1 MFGTKNIYAR
11 FISTTPDFYLYG
23 DVGKDAIT
31 KVNGVDTSGIT
42 GYPAEG
48 SWTGSPAEAL
58 KLNTGSDGVY
68 SITIKTTD
76 NNFNTDGSRWDINIG
91 LYQGSKSSQRGFYM
105 ESTNTWYN
113 TVGADYEVPALGID
127 DTDNMYVVN
136 GTGSIVLAPDTEYT
150 IYIDQTQP
158 YSSAYP
164 YGKIT
169 IVTDKADIKAVARY
183 QRFDITQNPPTYG
196 AVANAPAAIG
206 TATAK
211 PALVNKGQSST
222 LTATTMNDNYDF
234 IGWFTS
240 ADCTGTA
247 YKTSES
253 FTEAINSSTT
263 YYALFREKEHQ
274 QYNYS
279 VVVDSSTPYGSV
291 GAVTGTGIVDG
302 DKVYSGGTLRFTA
315 TPDATYMIDTVTA
328 TNGAVAVN
336 RTNNAVTVS
345 NITADTAVTVK
356 FKKIPTYALT
366 INLDTATYG
375 KVQAS
380 YTNASG
386 AAVTD
391 ENITTSG
398 TVINVQQG
406 VEVTLKAVANTTG
419 DKGDFNGWTLESGK
433 YQRSKTTPL
442 SGSTIKIM
450 PSADQA
456 ITAAFVEAKPNST
469 WYINFTS
476 GPSGFTTGNK
486 YFKEYTSGTH
496 KDFTASS
503 SNKMYV
509 QTVTLPVGTYYYQ
522 FHDDYRSYQQD
533 SSQEAPSPSIEKWVR
548 SYSTNK
554 ANNNHKLEITEA
566 GEYTFY
572 ARWGGQ
578 DGNINNDPVYY
589 LYVDVVKG
597 SGSSSG
603 DDSTDTEGKAKL
615 YVLDGVRTNG
625 DFGTSSF
632 GTTVISSA
640 KSGVVKTNY
649 YDATDAEQVINT
661 DAGHSE
667 GGLIYY
673 YDESEDLNFRVTTT
687 IADNHKAIGVRAFVM
702 NGMTFPA
709 KKNADGTYYADITL
723 VSNYYKDL
731 LGNGYSQDKA
741 ALEVIPVY
749 YNTLMRDS
757 DYIKFYVDP
766 SSLGDTWGRTLGYSL
781 WYEKTSEHGMEGG
794 YPGQP
799 LMSDGNLLYGY
810 FPKYYV
816 GVNATELPE
825 AKDYNKFSGVLL
837 TDLAEHNETHKDVL
851 QLWGVA
857 NHTKNKQSFDYLDP
871 FVISNLGDIDMIK
884 FETHYNTNYTNTR
897 YTMYGKQDTVKT
909 NSNNTWPTDL
919 NSYKPTGENQ
929 KFELLKD
936 IDGKPVNI
944 FNESKSSGDFTGDN
958 VYVIS
963 VGNQTNS
970 DTYTKT
976 SDSTITVTAD
986 NKWDTTWVIFDSNYN
1001 KIAMVHPYEL
1011 VDPTSALQT
1020 TLAAYKNSKVYILYE
1035 RETNGTEKSSVDNGK
1050 NTGVRIDGRWLYSR
1064 SSDDTT
1070 LRLRVA
1076 TKDANGNL
1084 TFMQDGINW
1093 AEIGYDA
1100 VTGLKENDYTKIL
1113 NLSDRTTEVTA
1124 KINPVGY
1131 KIQGM
1136 YMQKSS
1142 YNIGN
1147 ATANTGFSSA
1157 ISDYDNLNVSGTATS
1172 FTNTRDNRM
1181 LIVLEKIDAA
1191 NLVVFHQMYGGSGAH
1206 KIPGFFYTQV
1216 DLYNA
1221 KNGTKI
1227 NPAGSANKWGVMTN
1241 KQNEFVNFT
1250 GEAQNNS
1257 HYYLKIT
1264 LRTVMSGTATFYQWY
1279 ANDHNGGYN
1288 EIDSTE
1294 ARGSADPV
1302 EKVLWISVDD
1312 LYETDAQTGNV
1323 TLKYQ
1328 NLDYYSDLQA
1338 HDTININHLLL
1349 PETVT
1354 AGLSGVT
1361 YNKVTVVD
1369 STGAAV
1375 SGGSYAAQ
1383 TKTTTVESSFIT
1395 EENANNSYQIKIEI
1409 WTAPT
1414 SPAAFDSFYRDT
1426 TNAMTTGAVNGIAYT
1441 TGQTYGDY
1449 QKATVMIPMSYFF
1462 EWTDDG
1468 NGNLIY
1474 VFDTDKKDVNLYSKL
1489 KTGGKYTIEYT
1500 YTSRLWGTQK
1510 YVQAGDITDDIV
1522 KYFNIA
1528 GDGSTGSL
1536 VATTK
1541 EEFLSMM
1548 APYEDNF
1555 KQGILWK
1562 FTQATEEWLNG
1573 ELTIRVGALI
1583 DEQDKTFK
1591 NLYNIPYATQLG
1603 NNQLTITAQKDRN
1616 GRPMKTS
1623 TADQQFD
1630 ATYGHRYTLNNAGA
1644 STQFLYAVPEINS
1657 GSVDNPVVEYF
1668 QYWEVRSIDG
1678 SKLIRKC
1685 YSAEFN
1691 LTFYEPYKIVAIYG
1705 SSKTTPKDQSSSD
1718 AISAS
1723 ITFLENSRNQ
1733 WNHTYG
1739 GNVGTD
1745 PKINKEYWNNYGD
1758 RVFSDFVLN
1767 FTYNDLMVSTT
1778 GKDGSDEYDTA
1789 NLPIPVDDGRDAVT
1803 TYLNNGTKGTH
1814 VYVKEN
1820 IDKTKIDNKNCIEYY
1835 YHFANVKHENMT
1847 QAQYLAVMADF
1858 EPEATTNKN
1867 YLYRAYATIKDAT
1880 NTVVSVPVYFT
1891 IYDMASIENYSQ
1903 NDKASGGKS

>member
-1 MFGTKNIYAR
+1 MLPQGVWIMISAVGGLLLFFFLVLSLSNRYNLNNIKDKTVGHGQHGTARWATKKEIRRIYKHINYEPDKWREDPDSRPKEQGIVVGCKNRKMTIFTNFMRRLTLSAGTYWLRFGEDNVRDYYHVT
-11 FISTTPDFYLYG
+11 SQSDL
-23 DVGKDAIT
+23 DV
-31 KVNGVDTSGIT
+31 
-42 GYPAEG
+42 
-48 SWTGSPAEAL
+48 
-58 KLNTGSDGVY
+58 
-68 SITIKTTD
+68 
-76 NNFNTDGSRWDINIG
+76 NTDQWLTAFDTNKGST
-91 LYQGSKSSQRGFYM
+91 
-105 ESTNTWYN
+105 E
-113 TVGADYEVPALGID
+113 DYE
-127 DTDNMYVVN
+127 
-136 GTGSIVLAPDTEYT
+136 
-150 IYIDQTQP
+150 
-158 YSSAYP
+158 
-164 YGKIT
+164 
-169 IVTDKADIKAVARY
+169 
-183 QRFDITQNPPTYG
+183 
-196 AVANAPAAIG
+196 
-206 TATAK
+206 
-211 PALVNKGQSST
+211 
-222 LTATTMNDNYDF
+222 
-234 IGWFTS
+234 
-240 ADCTGTA
+240 
-247 YKTSES
+247 
-253 FTEAINSSTT
+253 
-263 YYALFREKEHQ
+263 
-274 QYNYS
+274 
-279 VVVDSSTPYGSV
+279 
-291 GAVTGTGIVDG
+291 
-302 DKVYSGGTLRFTA
+302 
-315 TPDATYMIDTVTA
+315 
-328 TNGAVAVN
+328 
-336 RTNNAVTVS
+336 
-345 NITADTAVTVK
+345 
-356 FKKIPTYALT
+356 
-366 INLDTATYG
+366 
-375 KVQAS
+375 
-380 YTNASG
+380 
-386 AAVTD
+386 
-391 ENITTSG
+391 
-398 TVINVQQG
+398 
-406 VEVTLKAVANTTG
+406 
-419 DKGDFNGWTLESGK
+419 
-433 YQRSKTTPL
+433 
-442 SGSTIKIM
+442 
-450 PSADQA
+450 
-456 ITAAFVEAKPNST
+456 
-469 WYINFTS
+469 
-476 GPSGFTTGNK
+476 
-486 YFKEYTSGTH
+486 
-496 KDFTASS
+496 
-503 SNKMYV
+503 
-509 QTVTLPVGTYYYQ
+509 
-522 FHDDYRSYQQD
+522 
-533 SSQEAPSPSIEKWVR
+533 
-548 SYSTNK
+548 
-554 ANNNHKLEITEA
+554 LEITEA

-572 ARWGGQ
+572 ARWGGKEEKN
-578 DGNINNDPVYY
+578 DGTDPYY
-589 LYVDVVKG
+589 IYVDVKKG
-597 SGSSSG
+597 NDTSAGG

-649 YDATDAEQVINT
+649 YDATDAEQVIST

-673 YDESEDLNFRVTTT
+673 YDESEDLNFRVSTT
-687 IADNHKAIGVRAFVM
+687 IAANHQAIGVRAFVM

-731 LGNGYSQDKA
+731 LGDGYSQDKA
-741 ALEVIPVY
+741 TLEVIPVY

-781 WYEKTSEHGMEGG
+781 WYENTSEHGMEGG

-884 FETHYNTNYTNTR
+884 FETHYNTNYTKTR

-909 NSNNTWPTDL
+909 NSGNTWPSDL

-929 KFELLKD
+929 NFELLKD

-944 FNESKSSGDFTGDN
+944 LNDSNPSGGFTGNN

-963 VGNQTNS
+963 VGNQTNT

-976 SDSTITVTAD
+976 SDSTVTVTAD

-1020 TLAAYKNSKVYILYE
+1020 TLADYKNSKVYILYE
-1035 RETNGTEKSSVDNGK
+1035 RETYGTEKASVDNGT

-1076 TKDANGNL
+1076 TKDASGNL

-1142 YNIGN
+1142 YNIEN

-1181 LIVLEKIDAA
+1181 LIVLEEIDAA

-1216 DLYNA
+1216 DLYDA
-1221 KNGTKI
+1221 ENGNKI

-1241 KQNEFVNFT
+1241 KQNEFEGFT
-1250 GEAQNNS
+1250 TEAPNNS
-1257 HYYLKIT
+1257 GYYLKIT

-1279 ANDHNGGYN
+1279 ENDHNGGYN

-1302 EKVLWISVDD
+1302 EKVLWISVND
-1312 LYETDAQTGNV
+1312 LYATDAQTGNV

-1354 AGLSGVT
+1354 AGLSGIT

-1375 SGGSYAAQ
+1375 SGGSYTAQ

-1462 EWTDDG
+1462 EWADDG

-1500 YTSRLWGTQK
+1500 YTSRLWGQQK
-1510 YVQAGDITDDIV
+1510 YVQAGDITSDISQ
-1522 KYFNIA
+1522 YFNIS
-1528 GDGSTGSL
+1528 GDGTSGSL
-1536 VATTK
+1536 VAATK
-1541 EEFLSMM
+1541 SEFLSMM

-1555 KQGILWK
+1555 KEKIRWE
-1562 FTQATEEWLNG
+1562 FADATENWLSP
-1573 ELTIRVGALI
+1573 ELTIRVSATRPE
-1583 DEQDKTFK
+1583 DNKTFRNFY
-1591 NLYNIPYATQLG
+1591 NLPYATSLG
-1603 NNQLTITAQKDRN
+1603 GNALTITAQLDN
-1616 GRPMKTS
+1616 QNRPMKT
-1623 TADQQFD
+1623 TTGDQQFD
-1630 ATYGHRYTLNNAGA
+1630 ATYGERYTLNNAGT
-1644 STQFLYAVPEINS
+1644 STQFLYAVPEINK
-1657 GSVDNPVVEYF
+1657 GTKENPDIEYF
-1668 QYWEVRSIDG
+1668 QYWNVYTVDG
-1678 SKLIRKC
+1678 SKLLRKC
-1685 YSAEFN
+1685 YFNEFN
-1691 LTFYEPYKIVAIYG
+1691 LTFYEAYRIEAVYG
-1705 SSKTTPKDQSSSD
+1705 SSKTTPQDQSNKD
-1718 AISAS
+1718 AIGAS

-1733 WNHTYG
+1733 WNHGYG
-1739 GNVGTD
+1739 HGTGAKED
-1745 PKINKEYWNNYGD
+1745 LPK
-1758 RVFSDFVLN
+1758 S
-1767 FTYNDLMVSTT
+1767 
-1778 GKDGSDEYDTA
+1778 
-1789 NLPIPVDDGRDAVT
+1789 
-1803 TYLNNGTKGTH
+1803 
-1814 VYVKEN
+1814 
-1820 IDKTKIDNKNCIEYY
+1820 
-1835 YHFANVKHENMT
+1835 
-1847 QAQYLAVMADF
+1847 
-1858 EPEATTNKN
+1858 
-1867 YLYRAYATIKDAT
+1867 
-1880 NTVVSVPVYFT
+1880 
-1891 IYDMASIENYSQ
+1891 
-1903 NDKASGGKS
+1903 